1 MSFSARRELLA
12 KVAPRYREAT
22 RKQKTL
28 ILNEFLASTGYRRKY
43 AIRLLSL
50 PEIPSVRAIK
60 RPRARFYGESVQ
72 EALKIAWC
80 ASNCIASK
88 RLSPFLE
95 ELVPALERHSHLEL
109 NDEVRHQLISIS
121 SATIDRISKPWRS
134 RSGRGTTKRGSL
146 LKHQVPVRTFADWE
160 EKKPGFFEADLV
172 AHCGWSIEG
181 SYLYTLTLTDIA
193 TTWTECLPLLYR
205 GQDAVIHAIDQVRPL
220 IPFPILGMDTDN
232 GSEFLNAE
240 LIAYCE
246 REKITFT
253 RGRPYRKNDQCYV
266 EQKNGAVV
274 RQFVGYDRFEGLRAY
289 KQLLELYRAL
299 RLYIN
304 FFQPSMKLR
313 EKRRENS
320 RVHRT
325 YDLAQTPF
333 QRLRAYNVLS
343 SDMTEKINSIHQ
355 AIDPVRLL
363 KQIGTLQDALWRHA
377 VLPPPAK
384 NTDCADNPEVCFKGL
399 FDCSDETENSS
410 HIMDDV
416 FKPETRTKRKYRKT
430 KKTRVPHWWRT
441 RPDPFEHVNDE
452 IRTSLEQD
460 PERTAKSILQDIQK
474 RYPGKYKDG
483 QLRTLQRQVKSWRA
497 QALITFDDEWIHS
510 DKMSDLYLPK
520 RLRGETLAYSSDE
533 IHSQ

>member
-1 MSFSARRELLA
+1 LPRVIGRPHLNKKSF
-12 KVAPRYREAT
+12 
-22 RKQKTL
+22 
-28 ILNEFLASTGYRRKY
+28 ILNEFIASTGYKRKY

-50 PEIPSVRAIK
+50 PEIPPVRVIK
-60 RPRARFYGESVQ
+60 RPRARFYGAAVQ

-88 RLSPFLE
+88 RLSPFLS
-95 ELVPALERHSHLEL
+95 ELVPVLERHGYLEL
-109 NDEVRHQLISIS
+109 TDEVRHQLIAIS
-121 SATIDRISKPWRS
+121 PATIDRILKPWRS
-134 RSGRGTTKRGSL
+134 HSGRGTTKRGSL

-160 EKKPGFFEADLV
+160 EKRPGFFEADLV
-172 AHCGWSIEG
+172 AHCGWSMEG
-181 SYLYTLTLTDIA
+181 SILYTLTLTDIA
-193 TTWTECLPLLYR
+193 TAWTECLPLLYR
-205 GQDAVIHAIDQVRPL
+205 SQDAVIHAIDQVRPL

-240 LIAYCE
+240 LIGYCK

-266 EQKNGAVV
+266 EQKNGTVV

-304 FFQPSMKLR
+304 FFQPSMKLK
-313 EKRRENS
+313 EKRRKNS
-320 RVHRT
+320 RVHRKH
-325 YDLAQTPF
+325 DSAQTPY
-333 QRLRAYNVLS
+333 QRLRAYNILS
-343 SDMTEKINSIHQ
+343 SNMAEKITAIHQ

-363 KQIGTLQDALWRHA
+363 EQIGTLQDALWRHA
-377 VLPPPAK
+377 VLPPPAI
-384 NTDCADNPEVCFKGL
+384 NTDGEDNPEVCFKGI
-399 FDCSDETENSS
+399 FDGSAETENLSP
-410 HIMDDV
+410 IMDDV

-430 KKTRVPHWWRT
+430 KKTRIPHWWRN
-441 RPDPFEHVNDE
+441 RPDPFEQVNEE
-452 IRTSLEQD
+452 IRAFLEQN

-483 QLRTLQRQVKSWRA
+483 QLRTLQRRVKSWRA

-510 DKMSDLYLPK
+510 DKMSDLDFPK
-520 RLRGETLAYSSDE
+520 QLRGETLAPASDE
-533 IHSQ
+533 IQSQ